1 MIGSVTRITFGG
13 WGRGRALAPARWLVL
28 SLSLALALCALPV
41 LAPATS
47 ARAANDGGN
56 SSIPHILVLGDSL
69 VAGYGLGPGEA
80 FPEMLGAALHAKG
93 RPVRVTN
100 AGVSGDTSAGGLA
113 RVEWSLDDKPDLLI
127 LELGANDALR
137 GLPVDDLR
145 RNLAAI
151 IEASRKRGVRV
162 LLAGMHAPRNLGP
175 DYIRR
180 FDAVYP
186 ELAKHYGLT
195 LYPFFLD
202 GVALDRSLNLP
213 DGMHPNPKGVQVI
226 VERML
231 PVVEREL
238 DVLRTGN

>member
-1 MIGSVTRITFGG
+1 MCRSLLTA
-13 WGRGRALAPARWLVL
+13 ALGVL
-28 SLSLALALCALPV
+28 STTLCLLSALTGLGLALLPSST
-41 LAPATS
+41 AF
-47 ARAANDGGN
+47 AANGGN

-69 VAGYGLGPGEA
+69 VAGYGLGPDEA
-80 FPEMLGAALHAKG
+80 FPERLGAALNAKG
-93 RPVRVTN
+93 RPVRITN

-113 RVEWSLDDKPDLLI
+113 RVEWSLADKPDLLI
-127 LELGANDALR
+127 LELGANDGLR

-145 RNLAAI
+145 RNLSAI
-151 IEASRKRGVRV
+151 IEICRKNGVRV
-162 LLAGMHAPRNLGP
+162 LLAGMRASRNMGP
-175 DYIRR
+175 DYARR

-186 ELAKHYGLT
+186 ELAAQYGLT

-213 DGMHPNPKGVQVI
+213 DGMHPNQMGVQVI

-238 DVLRTGN
+238 DALKAGN

>member
-1 MIGSVTRITFGG
+1 M
-13 WGRGRALAPARWLVL
+13 ALAVPA
-28 SLSLALALCALPV
+28 
-41 LAPATS
+41 
-47 ARAANDGGN
+47 ARAADGGST

-69 VAGYGLGPGEA
+69 VAGYGLGQGEA
-80 FPEMLGAALHAKG
+80 FPEALGAALNARG
-93 RPVRVTN
+93 REVRVTN

-113 RVEWSLDDKPDLLI
+113 RVEWSLDDRPDLLI

-145 RNLAAI
+145 RNLSAI
-151 IEASRKRGVRV
+151 IEACRQRGVRV
-162 LLAGMHAPRNLGP
+162 LLAGMQAPRNLGP
-175 DYIRR
+175 DYTRR

-186 ELAKHYGLT
+186 ELAKRYGLT

-213 DGMHPNPKGVQVI
+213 DGMHPNAKGVQVI

-231 PVVEREL
+231 PMVEREL
-238 DVLRTGN
+238 DALRAGN

>member
-1 MIGSVTRITFGG
+1 M
-13 WGRGRALAPARWLVL
+13 L
-28 SLSLALALCALPV
+28 LALAV
-41 LAPATS
+41 PA
-47 ARAANDGGN
+47 ARAADGGST

-69 VAGYGLGPGEA
+69 VAGYGLRQGEA
-80 FPEMLGAALHAKG
+80 FPEALGAALNAKA
-93 RPVRVTN
+93 RAVRVTN

-113 RVEWSLDDKPDLLI
+113 RVEWSLDDRPDLLI

-151 IEASRKRGVRV
+151 IEACRQRGVRV
-162 LLAGMHAPRNLGP
+162 LLAGMQAPRNLGP
-175 DYIRR
+175 DYTRR

-186 ELAKHYGLT
+186 ELAKRYGLT

-213 DGMHPNPKGVQVI
+213 DGMHPNAKGVQVI
-226 VERML
+226 VQRML

-238 DVLRTGN
+238 DALRTGN